1 METIHEII
9 NYSISGKCEKEGR
22 KLQKFEYLQSEK
34 SLFMKKKTFFIVFE
48 GLSFAEKIKT

>member
-34 SLFMKKKTFFIVFE
+34 SLFMKKKHF
-48 GLSFAEKIKT
+48 L

>member
-34 SLFMKKKTFFIVFE
+34 SLFDEKKTFFIVFE